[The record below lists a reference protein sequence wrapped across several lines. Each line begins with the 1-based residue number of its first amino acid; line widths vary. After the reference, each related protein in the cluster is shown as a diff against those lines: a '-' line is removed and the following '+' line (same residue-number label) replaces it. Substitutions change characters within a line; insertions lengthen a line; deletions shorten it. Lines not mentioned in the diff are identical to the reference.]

1 MKEFTEKH
9 ADKITGVI
17 SCFGRILFKG
27 YLPFGWSEPMEQF
40 KPAKTCAAGISGGCL
55 HGRRA
60 GL

>member
-9 ADKITGVI
+9 ADRITGVI
-17 SCFGRILFKG
+17 SCFDRILFKG
-27 YLPFGWSEPMEQF
+27 YLPLGWSEAMEQF
-40 KPAKTCAAGISGGCL
+40 KPVRACESRILGGCL